1 MPEKRCDIVK
11 YYREWKRKHPNYP
24 PFVHRNGQWAKK
36 VRGKLYYFGRLSE
49 PDEALTL
56 WLEEKDYLLAG
67 LEPPTYTDG
76 LTVGELCKKHKENV
90 NSKIEAG
97 KLSPSS
103 RREYLS
109 ARKLLFES
117 QLRDTSVDLLMP
129 SHFEVVW
136 R

>member
-24 PFVHRNGQWAKK
+24 LTPHPSGQWAKK

-49 PDEALTL
+49 PDEALKL

-76 LTVGELCKKHKENV
+76 ITVEELCDRYLENAKNRIGV
-90 NSKIEAG
+90 KFFSWG
-97 KLSPSS
+97 LSNHD
-103 RREYLS
+103 
-109 ARKLLFES
+109 KLLRRSGAFS
-117 QLRDTSVDLLMP
+117 S
-129 SHFEVVW
+129 SH
-136 R
+136 